1 MCRQNTQ
8 QMEWLE
14 SSCSKIKSTQ
24 TCKVQRNQL
33 ITQCSNFQTQFLSL
47 TEWHVS
53 FANQNWD
60 HLRMIEPAQDDLSL
74 TCWITYE
81 LSYVLNSPTKTNH
94 IPNWR
99 NFFNC
104 VMTCWHQRHGSHQH
118 AVLPTWRRSSVAG
131 APPSVVGGIDPVKQ
145 QLGWLNQI
153 DPKLMRYLAL
163 SYP

>member
-1 MCRQNTQ
+1 MEPWTGGNTLFNCHENMCRQNAQ

-60 HLRMIEPAQDDLSL
+60 HLRMVEPAQDDLSL
-74 TCWITYE
+74 TCWIRYE

-99 NFFNC
+99 NFFNDLLAS
-104 VMTCWHQRHGSHQH
+104 TSRLTS
-118 AVLPTWRRSSVAG
+118 TRSSSNLAKVFG
-131 APPSVVGGIDPVKQ
+131 RWRPPQVSLEESIQWSSSWDG
-145 QLGWLNQI
+145 
-153 DPKLMRYLAL
+153 
-163 SYP
+163 